1 MAKSELVLAL
11 EQLEREKNIRK
22 DDILKMIEEAVV
34 SSLRKHVGKNAVIEA
49 SIDPDTA
56 EFRAHVVKKVSE
68 PVADPEREISL
79 AEARRYKKDAAVGED
94 LRLPA
99 PVTDFAR
106 IAAQTA
112 KQVLAQKI
120 REKERDSLYDEYKP
134 KEGEVVTGTVHR
146 FLERNVIVDIG
157 KTEAILP
164 VREQIRRER
173 YGVGGNVR
181 AVILRV
187 DKAQRGPQVVISRAA
202 PLFLRRLFELEVP
215 EIGEKIVEIVEV
227 ARDPGFRAKVMVR
240 SSDPKVDP
248 VGSCVGLRG
257 SRIRSIMN
265 ELAGERIDL
274 IPYDPQIEKLL
285 GNSLAPAKVASVRI
299 LDPQAKRAEVI
310 VCEEQLSLAIG
321 KDGQNVRLACRL
333 TGWELEVKV
342 GAPAPAPAAA
352 PAGGLRALEGVGA
365 KTADIL
371 AAAGFTA
378 PEGLAAATVEQ
389 LTALEGIGAKTA
401 AKIIAS
407 AQKCVGEKA
416 EGDAGSVTAG
426 DAPAADVIPEGQPA
440 PRKEGADS
448 AGS

>member
-49 SIDPDTA
+49 SIDPETA
-56 EFRAHVVKKVSE
+56 EFKAAVVMTVVE
-68 PVADPEREISL
+68 AVADKEREIGL
-79 AEARRYKKDAAVGED
+79 AEARRTKKDAAVGQE

-120 REKERDSLYDEYKP
+120 REKERDSLFDEYKP
-134 KEGEVVTGTVHR
+134 KEGEIVTGAVHR

-173 YGVGGNVR
+173 YPIGGNVR
-181 AVILRV
+181 AMILRV

-202 PLFLRRLFELEVP
+202 PLFLKRLFELEVP
-215 EIGEKIVEIVEV
+215 EIGDKIVEIVAV
-227 ARDPGFRAKVMVR
+227 ARDPGFRAKVVVK

-274 IPYDPQIEKLL
+274 IPYDEQIEKYLA
-285 GNSLAPAKVASVRI
+285 NSLAPAKVVSVRVM
-299 LDPQAKRAEVI
+299 DPEHKRAEILVS
-310 VCEEQLSLAIG
+310 EEQLALAIG

-333 TGWELEVKV
+333 TGWELEVRT
-342 GAPAPAPAAA
+342 APQEAPSPEGGGSPSPEGTA
-352 PAGGLRALEGVGA
+352 GLRAVEGVGA
-365 KTADIL
+365 KTAEIL
-371 AAAGFTA
+371 AAGGFTDPA
-378 PEGLAAATVEQ
+378 QLAAAAVAQ
-389 LTALEGIGAKTA
+389 LTALEGIGEKTA

-407 AQKCVGEKA
+407 ARKHLEGNPAAQSA
-416 EGDAGSVTAG
+416 EPEPAAPKPQAGPESG
-426 DAPAADVIPEGQPA
+426 DAPA
-440 PRKEGADS
+440 S
-448 AGS
+448 